1 MLQEASVST
10 SLHSYLLEGRTRW
23 NFIPERA
30 PHFGGLWESAVR
42 ATKLH
47 LKKVMGEQLL
57 NYEEMA
63 TVASQVEACLNSR
76 PLGQLYC
83 HSPDAV
89 APLPPAHFLI
99 GRSMTAYPEAAIT
112 RKLTLTR
119 RWMLCQAPVQSW
131 WKRWQVE
138 YLQQLQ
144 ARQRWRT
151 PQPNLVEDEL
161 VLLTDSNQFQEHWTL
176 ARVTAL
182 YPGED
187 GLVRAVDVRV
197 CRATPPSSKQTSG
210 SSSPAV
216 KTTVLRRP
224 VVRLFPEEDQLTDE
238 IDPEAAIA
246 SSGGGCSGLD
256 P

>member
-1 MLQEASVST
+1 MTTKACHIEVVSDQTTAAFVSALKRFYSRRGRPRDIFSDNGSNFKGAQHELKELEKMLQEASVST
-10 SLHSYLLEGRTRW
+10 SLHSYLLEERTRW
-23 NFIPERA
+23 HFIPERA

-89 APLPPAHFLI
+89 APLTPAHFLI
-99 GRSMTAYPEAAIT
+99 GRSMTAYPEVAIT

-119 RWMLCQAPVQSW
+119 RWMLCQALVQSW

-151 PQPNLVEDEL
+151 PQPNLCG
-161 VLLTDSNQFQEHWTL
+161 
-176 ARVTAL
+176 R
-182 YPGED
+182 
-187 GLVRAVDVRV
+187 
-197 CRATPPSSKQTSG
+197 
-210 SSSPAV
+210 
-216 KTTVLRRP
+216 
-224 VVRLFPEEDQLTDE
+224 
-238 IDPEAAIA
+238 
-246 SSGGGCSGLD
+246 
-256 P
+256 